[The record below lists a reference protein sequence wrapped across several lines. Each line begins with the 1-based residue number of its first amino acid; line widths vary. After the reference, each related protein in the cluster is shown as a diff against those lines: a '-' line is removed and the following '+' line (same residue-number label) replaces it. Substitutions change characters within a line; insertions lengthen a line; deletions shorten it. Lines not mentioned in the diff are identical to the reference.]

1 MLIDG
6 KCGNLKILIDGGK
19 LTRNINQKKKLD
31 VLQGLH
37 SVTNTAGESISS
49 ISNWLWNGMKMLWYS
64 VFSFLLFWLDPTVRK
79 DIQMRTTSAIV
90 MVIFQKCHSE
100 NYLIYSYIQSLLSTI
115 TSNTDSSILKDTWQF
130 YDFTDMDQH
139 TC

>member
-1 MLIDG
+1 MKQNRERLRSQKAVIGIDTDDIENLEDVLKVVLIDG

-49 ISNWLWNGMKMLWYS
+49 ISN
-64 VFSFLLFWLDPTVRK
+64 
-79 DIQMRTTSAIV
+79 
-90 MVIFQKCHSE
+90 
-100 NYLIYSYIQSLLSTI
+100 
-115 TSNTDSSILKDTWQF
+115 
-130 YDFTDMDQH
+130 
-139 TC
+139 